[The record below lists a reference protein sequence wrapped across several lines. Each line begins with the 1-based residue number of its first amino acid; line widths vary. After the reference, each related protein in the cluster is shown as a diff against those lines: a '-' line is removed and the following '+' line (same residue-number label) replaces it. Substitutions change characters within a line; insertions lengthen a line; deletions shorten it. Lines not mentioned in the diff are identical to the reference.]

1 MNHGMPPGAKV
12 HFFQGGPM
20 NFQQAM
26 QKPIPILKH
35 INIKISQV
43 LTGATVPLE
52 IERWLMEHGIKVFEI
67 GANTTNSVVQD
78 TLTINAVSAN
88 GTIGLPDQVLT
99 SDGTGTYWGPL
110 SDGHGFYRGNNGE
123 KPPGVLINREN
134 IFRVNSNTI
143 VTDITFLTGENATAT
158 GPIEI
163 VSGITLTV
171 QQNSRVVII

>member
-1 MNHGMPPGAKV
+1 VPAQTRLRIRSSNTVNSRPLASDLLVSELALNVRDG
-12 HFFQGGPM
+12 
-20 NFQQAM
+20 
-26 QKPIPILKH
+26 ILF
-35 INIKISQV
+35 S
-43 LTGATVPLE
+43 TD
-52 IERWLMEHGIKVFEI
+52 GIKVFEI

-88 GTIGLPDQVLT
+88 GTIGLPNQILT

>member
-1 MNHGMPPGAKV
+1 MPAQTRLRIRSSNTVNSRPLASDLLVSELALNVRDG
-12 HFFQGGPM
+12 
-20 NFQQAM
+20 
-26 QKPIPILKH
+26 ILF
-35 INIKISQV
+35 S
-43 LTGATVPLE
+43 TD
-52 IERWLMEHGIKVFEI
+52 GIKVFEI

-88 GTIGLPDQVLT
+88 GTIGLPNQILT